1 MRELFAHSSVFAG
14 NDPEELVK
22 YYKKLRSKIPV
33 CGCIIL
39 NHDLNKIVLCRDLN
53 TRTWMLPAGKID
65 EGESLHKCAVRE
77 TYEESGFDAAELI
90 NPNQCLQ
97 TKVGTKMIYMFV
109 ITNVSESF
117 KFSPKC
123 KGEIDLVKFFPVSK
137 IPENTFRVREFI
149 PLIEKWVANHKS
161 GSKETRGD
169 RGSSDLSA
177 QSTVKNDSNDS
188 NRSLSNSKQRSSNDK
203 ARPNSN
209 MRYVFIICI
218 YIVNIYFILLM

>member
-1 MRELFAHSSVFAG
+1 MSGINPLFKKAMDELEVSFLINNRVEDLQDPSFLCNQLQLAHYRYIDYWRVINPELPELPDLEDFMRELFAHSSVFAG

-90 NPNQCLQ
+90 NPNQYLQ
-97 TKVGTKMIYMFV
+97 AKVGTKMIYMFV

-123 KGEIDLVKFFPVSK
+123 KGEIDLVKFFS
-137 IPENTFRVREFI
+137 
-149 PLIEKWVANHKS
+149 
-161 GSKETRGD
+161 
-169 RGSSDLSA
+169 
-177 QSTVKNDSNDS
+177 
-188 NRSLSNSKQRSSNDK
+188 
-203 ARPNSN
+203 
-209 MRYVFIICI
+209 C
-218 YIVNIYFILLM
+218 